1 MYQEDLPDDVAAM
14 VTVIE
19 RVFWDYPSDK
29 LERLWGCLAEV
40 YKQTLLLEGQNIPTT
55 DLHGHV
61 TYRQQ
66 HGQDPV
72 NLHMDREVWVKF
84 EKLNALQDEYW
95 YEHLEEEE
103 VESESDSSE
112 DEE

>member
-1 MYQEDLPDDVAAM
+1 M

-19 RVFWDYPSDK
+19 RVFWDYPIDK

-40 YKQTLLLEGQNIPTT
+40 YKQTLLLEGRNVPTNK
-55 DLHGHV
+55 LHGHV
-61 TYRQQ
+61 SYRQE

-72 NLHMDREVWVKF
+72 NLHIDREVWLKF
-84 EKLNALQDEYW
+84 EELNAQQDAYW
-95 YEHLEEEE
+95 YEHMEDESDK
-103 VESESDSSE
+103 SESDTSD